1 MSNQI
6 TITGN
11 LGSDPEL
18 RFTSSGK
25 AFVNVSV
32 GDTPR
37 RFNRDTNQWEDAGET
52 LWLRC
57 TRFGGEAEEIAE
69 KAHRGDK
76 VTVVGRL
83 KSRSWDDKET
93 GQKRFATEVEAD
105 SIAIVPRGD
114 RKGGGFGQHPAAD
127 PWATG
132 GDQSTAFPDDAPPF

>member
-1 MSNQI
+1 MSNTI
-6 TITGN
+6 TVTGN

-25 AFVNVSV
+25 AFVSVSV

-76 VTVVGRL
+76 VTVVGKL

-93 GQKRFATEVEAD
+93 GQKRTAVEVDAD
-105 SIAIVPRGD
+105 SIAIVPRAE
-114 RKGGGFGQHPAAD
+114 KKQASSGGGGAWPAHSPA
-127 PWATG
+127 
-132 GDQSTAFPDDAPPF
+132 SPFDSEVPF

>member
-1 MSNQI
+1 MSNHV

-25 AFVNVSV
+25 AFVTVSV

-37 RFNRDTNQWEDAGET
+37 RFNRDSNQWEDAGET

-69 KAHRGDK
+69 RAHRGDK

-83 KSRSWDDKET
+83 KSRSWDDKDT
-93 GQKRFATEVEAD
+93 GQKRTSVEVDAD
-105 SIAIVPRGD
+105 SIAIVPRAP
-114 RKGGGFGQHPAAD
+114 RQQQNQGGAWPGHSPASPLD
-127 PWATG
+127 
-132 GDQSTAFPDDAPPF
+132 SEPPF

>member
-1 MSNQI
+1 MSN
-6 TITGN
+6 TVTVTGN

-25 AFVNVSV
+25 AFVTVSV

-37 RFNRDTNQWEDAGET
+37 RFNRDSNQWEDAGET

-57 TRFGGEAEEIAE
+57 TRFGGEAEEIAD

-93 GQKRFATEVEAD
+93 GQKRTAVEVEAD
-105 SIAIVPRGD
+105 SIAIVPKAARSAA
-114 RKGGGFGQHPAAD
+114 GGAQWSGQSGAWPGSTPASPAD
-127 PWATG
+127 G
-132 GDQSTAFPDDAPPF
+132 ESPF

>member
-1 MSNQI
+1 MSNTI
-6 TITGN
+6 TVTGN

-18 RFTSSGK
+18 RFTSAGK
-25 AFVNVSV
+25 AFVSVSV

-76 VTVVGRL
+76 VTVVGKL

-93 GQKRFATEVEAD
+93 GQKRTAVEVDAD
-105 SIAIVPRGD
+105 SIAIVP
-114 RKGGGFGQHPAAD
+114 KGAPKQQQEGGAWPAHSPASPLD
-127 PWATG
+127 
-132 GDQSTAFPDDAPPF
+132 SEPPF

>member
-1 MSNQI
+1 MSNSI

-11 LGSDPEL
+11 LGADPDL
-18 RFTSSGK
+18 RYTAAGK
-25 AFVNVSV
+25 PYVTVSV
-32 GDTPR
+32 GDTTR

-76 VTVVGRL
+76 VTVVGKL

-93 GQKRFATEVEAD
+93 GQKRTSVEVDAD
-105 SIAIVPRGD
+105 SIAIVPKGE
-114 RKGGGFGQHPAAD
+114 KKQASNGGGAWPAHSPASPFD
-127 PWATG
+127 
-132 GDQSTAFPDDAPPF
+132 SEPPF